1 MTDSTLS
8 VGQRIHVV
16 GNSCAGKSTLA
27 ARLANAL
34 SVPVVELDSLNW
46 EPDWY
51 GLNEHEPA
59 RLIEKFQQA
68 TEGSCWVVAGSY
80 MSFSQQVFWPR
91 LDTVIWIDLPLHL
104 LLRRVVARS
113 WRRWRHHELLWGT
126 NYEKFWPQF
135 MVWRKEESL
144 IWWIVTQ
151 QSRKR
156 SQMLAMMA
164 DPRWSH
170 IRFIR
175 LVSVAEVETMC
186 RLVTASS

>member
-34 SVPVVELDSLNW
+34 SVPVVELDALNW

-51 GLNEHEPA
+51 GLNEHEPD

-68 TEGSCWVVAGSY
+68 TPGNGWVVAGSY
-80 MSFSQQVFWPR
+80 MAFSQRVFWPR
-91 LDTVIWIDLPLHL
+91 LDSVIWIDLPLHL

-113 WRRWRHHELLWGT
+113 WRRWRRHELLWGT

-156 SQMLAMMA
+156 RQMLAMML
-164 DPRWSH
+164 DRRWSH

-175 LVSVAEVETMC
+175 LVSVAEVETFC
-186 RLVTASS
+186 QLVTVPS